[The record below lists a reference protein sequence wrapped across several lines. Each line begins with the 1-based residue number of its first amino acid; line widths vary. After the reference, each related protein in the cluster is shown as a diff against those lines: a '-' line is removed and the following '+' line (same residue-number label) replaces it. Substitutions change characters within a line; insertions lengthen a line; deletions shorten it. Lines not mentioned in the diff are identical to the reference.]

1 MGESFERHP
10 AQRPVNRMFHPQVDG
25 CVTLH
30 FLPNSGIIRRTTIMG
45 RIIVEKGVPEVFLL
59 VFFMLPLAC
68 ATPVFRAG
76 TDKNSIPLFAKER
89 VGEVHTIAIPSFFND
104 QHAWREVA
112 AETASSSTTITII
125 PSEETESAARDG
137 KKDLASVPP
146 DERPEF
152 LTKIGT
158 AVHADAVLNGLII
171 TGQESNEII
180 LQLISSG
187 DGRILWWQATD
198 FTYKGDRPSRQD
210 QRILLNH
217 MLSQLLVH
225 TGRRN
230 KQQNIAPVRQ
240 NPETQPKAEQEL
252 KSETQQKPDTQPKS
266 EKKQKPSRKPGR
278 GTRPQTAP
286 DDISPM

>member
-1 MGESFERHP
+1 MVKKIVKKGF
-10 AQRPVNRMFHPQVDG
+10 PQ
-25 CVTLH
+25 
-30 FLPNSGIIRRTTIMG
+30 
-45 RIIVEKGVPEVFLL
+45 VFLL
-59 VFFMLPLAC
+59 VFFLLPFAC

-76 TDKNSIPLFAKER
+76 TDKNSIPLFAKEQI
-89 VGEVHTIAIPSFFND
+89 GEIHTIAIPSFFND
-104 QHAWREVA
+104 QHAWREIA

-125 PSEETESAARDG
+125 PSEETESAA
-137 KKDLASVPP
+137 KDLASVPP
-146 DERPEF
+146 DERPEI

-198 FTYKGDRPSRQD
+198 FTYKGDRPSRQG

-225 TGRRN
+225 TGKRE
-230 KQQNIAPVRQ
+230 KQLITTPARKKTD
-240 NPETQPKAEQEL
+240 TQPKAEQEP
-252 KSETQQKPDTQPKS
+252 KAESQKPDAQPKS
-266 EKKQKPSRKPGR
+266 EKKQKPSKKPGK